1 MARVLA
7 CPPVPELCR
16 TELEGLCDTV
26 STLNFDG
33 SIVDEDA
40 IDRWDAAFITPQAFM
55 SCGGMEG
62 LFALYDRLAALVTAG
77 KVGYVH
83 LCAAG
88 VDVEL
93 FHSVIRACVSNNVCL
108 SHCPGVYAVPMAQYV
123 MTYVMHILR
132 KVPEHTAQQAAGVYA
147 GLTCTDAREACI
159 GVLGAGGIGEEVA
172 RMSKAFGM
180 RAVGWRRSEGQ
191 MAAFDEMRHGD
202 EGMRSILRE
211 ADFVVVSVPLTPAT
225 KRMIGATE
233 LALMKPTAWL
243 INVSRGPVLDEAALA
258 MALGAS
264 EPKPAGAVLDV
275 YEVEPLPADSP
286 LWKLTNVI
294 LTAHDS
300 WRTTAAFA
308 DNRAYFVENLRRR
321 LAGEAIRGEI
331 APDSELA
338 KPALEG
344 R

>member
-1 MARVLA
+1 MKVLA

-93 FHSVIRACVSNNVCL
+93 FHSVIRACVTNNVCL

-147 GLTCTDAREACI
+147 GLTCTDAREACL

-172 RMSKAFGM
+172 RMSKGVQEVPPGGEVK
-180 RAVGWRRSEGQ
+180 RASYPHACLMPASCLPHACLVPASCLPHVCLMPDGCLPSDCAGLQRLACELWAGDAASHRWRRST
-191 MAAFDEMRHGD
+191 R
-202 EGMRSILRE
+202 
-211 ADFVVVSVPLTPAT
+211 
-225 KRMIGATE
+225 
-233 LALMKPTAWL
+233 
-243 INVSRGPVLDEAALA
+243 
-258 MALGAS
+258 
-264 EPKPAGAVLDV
+264 
-275 YEVEPLPADSP
+275 
-286 LWKLTNVI
+286 
-294 LTAHDS
+294 
-300 WRTTAAFA
+300 
-308 DNRAYFVENLRRR
+308 
-321 LAGEAIRGEI
+321 
-331 APDSELA
+331 
-338 KPALEG
+338 
-344 R
+344 